1 MLLNPAAILAKTHRK
16 WTQVLWP
23 RSPVGHVWNLIGD
36 LQRKQE
42 KESSSNS
49 SLQKQQ
55 QTLAMQLV
63 LFTSDQNTPNHIHE
77 TLVHKLRNIMREL
90 RSNFPAFSSS
100 ITQQPLKKPKDCL
113 MACDI
118 VAWLETDTETEGA
131 LYPLQRKQVCREQCR
146 ARWPERPQRWQGPM
160 LPINW
165 VAAKSST
172 FPPLLIFLNS
182 SVYGRSVRMLKIRE
196 APVPLFLHRDLLWS
210 DLTYSIREILLSI
223 PGEGVSYGG
232 QKLMTILEEGNQCP
246 EC

>member
-77 TLVHKLRNIMREL
+77 TLVHRLCYSQSWKSLSR
-90 RSNFPAFSSS
+90 NFPAFNST
-100 ITQQPLKKPKDCL
+100 IIQLLQKLKRLPH
-113 MACDI
+113 ACHA
-118 VAWLETDTETEGA
+118 VAWLERESCLPIATEAGVEGA
-131 LYPLQRKQVCREQCR
+131 MSSKVAR
-146 ARWPERPQRWQGPM
+146 A
-160 LPINW
+160 
-165 VAAKSST
+165 ST
-172 FPPLLIFLNS
+172 AMAGTYAPHQWSCSKEKYILTLADFPGLI
-182 SVYGRSVRMLKIRE
+182 SV
-196 APVPLFLHRDLLWS
+196 
-210 DLTYSIREILLSI
+210 
-223 PGEGVSYGG
+223 
-232 QKLMTILEEGNQCP
+232 
-246 EC
+246 

>member
-23 RSPVGHVWNLIGD
+23 RSPIGHVWNLIGN

-63 LFTSDQNTPNHIHE
+63 LFTWDQNTPNRIHE
-77 TLVHKLRNIMREL
+77 TLVHKPRNIMRVL

-118 VAWLETDTETEGA
+118 VAWLETDTET
-131 LYPLQRKQVCREQCR
+131 QRHRDR
-146 ARWPERPQRWQGPM
+146 GSS
-160 LPINW
+160 LPI
-165 VAAKSST
+165 AAEASVQGAMSSKMAWASTAMAGTYAPHQLSCSKEQYIPT
-172 FPPLLIFLNS
+172 FADFPELVSLRPICPHAKDSWSSCSAFFTQRSLVIRLNILDQGNS
-182 SVYGRSVRMLKIRE
+182 PFDSRRRSLVRRTE
-196 APVPLFLHRDLLWS
+196 TDDNPR
-210 DLTYSIREILLSI
+210 RR
-223 PGEGVSYGG
+223 
-232 QKLMTILEEGNQCP
+232 
-246 EC
+246 